1 MSGINPTGNQIHG
14 SALQYLRKEFEDE
27 TTCSVSIMVSYIT
40 NSGVN
45 MLIRDLEVFSNRCPK
60 KIRVIASTHGGIT
73 EPSALETLQGLGA
86 EVRVSYDTG
95 STRFHGKAWI
105 FEKSDK
111 SHVVHVGSSN
121 WTSAGL
127 DTGEELNVLTTDPY
141 ATFLNYFDDT
151 WGRLTSSSA
160 YQDIPTHLRRAE
172 MADLIVA
179 TQTQNVDLLKP
190 FQRDLLTL
198 IQESRIGQS
207 SVPTKK
213 DLLVAATGTGKTV
226 ISSVDFKELLE
237 AGDVKSMLYIAHRR
251 EILEQALDTYRYVL
265 GDPEFGELQPE
276 APGACND
283 AFVSVQWLDQVGN
296 LGTLASGKYDYIV
309 IDEAHHAAAA
319 SYKRLI
325 DYFSPKYLL
334 GLTATPERYDGKN
347 ILDLFGGKISAE
359 LRLWD
364 AVSEGYLAKF
374 KYYAVED
381 NTDLSNLELT
391 RGEYLP
397 KDLEKLYLQDN
408 DWLPTVYDKF
418 IEKTNGLAIRK
429 VLGFCPSIEVSRRVA
444 AHFTERGLVAHHV
457 DGKMMKTDRDAIIKG
472 FKNGSVDA
480 IFSVDILNEGV
491 DVPEA
496 NVVLLLRPT
505 ASSTVFVQQ
514 IGRGLRR
521 KEGGGYCTII
531 DYVGN
536 NNEKFDLESKFK
548 TLIPAARAR
557 LAEQQDKDIF
567 EANLDGCSIIL
578 TKDIA
583 EKVLTSLR
591 KRLTSETLGDDLAYL
606 EDQGKTSLQELLQA
620 TGISLEDFY
629 ASANFTEVQMYAN
642 MRNGKVE
649 PGKQPILSDE
659 DNLIR
664 KNLKILVASHRLG
677 APMFEPSYR
686 YLKGKPLSVGEEGY
700 VDALCR
706 VLFAGERTS
715 DDKRSTLTR
724 RRNSLLHSALA
735 NEISVLVRLLAS

>member
-1 MSGINPTGNQIHG
+1 MSSITPTGNQIYG
-14 SALQYLRKEFEDE
+14 SAVQHLRKEIEDE
-27 TTCSVSIMVSYIT
+27 STCSVMIIVSYIT
-40 NSGVN
+40 SGGVN
-45 MLIRDLEVFSNRCPK
+45 MLIRELEAFSDRCQK

-73 EPSALETLQGLGA
+73 ESSALETLQALGA

-95 STRFHGKAWI
+95 STRFHGKAWV

-111 SHVVHVGSSN
+111 KYVVHVGSSN

-127 DTGEELNVLTTDPY
+127 DTGEELNVLTADPD
-141 ATFLNYFDDT
+141 ATFLKYFEDT
-151 WGRLTSSSA
+151 WGRLTCFSTF
-160 YQDIPTHLRRAE
+160 QDIPTHLRRTE
-172 MADLIVA
+172 MADLITA
-179 TQTQNVDLLKP
+179 TQTQSVDLLKP
-190 FQRDLLTL
+190 FQRNLLAL
-198 IQESRIGQS
+198 IQESRLDQS
-207 SVPTKK
+207 SVHTKK

-237 AGDVKSMLYIAHRR
+237 GGDAKSILYVAHRR

-283 AFVSVQWLDQVGN
+283 VFVSVQWLDQEDN
-296 LGTLASGKYDYIV
+296 MGTIEKSKFDYIV

-347 ILDLFGGKISAE
+347 ILDLFGGKISAD

-364 AVSEGYLAKF
+364 AISEGYLAKF
-374 KYYAVED
+374 KYYAVDD
-381 NTDLSNLELT
+381 NTDLSKLRLT
-391 RGEYLP
+391 GGEYMP
-397 KDLEKLYLQDN
+397 KDLEQLYLQDN

-418 IEKTNGLAIRK
+418 IEKTNGLPIRK

-444 AHFTERGLVAHHV
+444 AYFTERGLVAHHV
-457 DGKMMKTDRDAIIKG
+457 DGKMMRAERDAIIKG
-472 FKNGSVDA
+472 FKGGLVDA
-480 IFSVDILNEGV
+480 VFSVDILNEGV

-505 ASSTVFVQQ
+505 ASSTVFIQQ

-536 NNEKFDLESKFK
+536 NNEKFDLASKFE

-557 LAEQQDKDIF
+557 LSEQQDKDSF

-583 EKVLTSLR
+583 DKVLTSLR
-591 KRLTSETLGDDLAYL
+591 KQLTPEALGHDLAYL
-606 EDQGKTSLQELLQA
+606 EDLGKSSLQELLHA
-620 TGISLEDFY
+620 TGITLDEFY
-629 ASANFTEVQMYAN
+629 ASVNYTDVQMYAN
-642 MRNGKVE
+642 ISKGKVE

-664 KNLKILVASHRLG
+664 KNLKLLVASHRVG
-677 APMFEPSYR
+677 APLFEPSHR
-686 YLKGKPLSVGEEGY
+686 YLNGKPISNGEEGY

-706 VLFAGERTS
+706 VLFAGEKTS
-715 DDKRSTLTR
+715 EDKRSTLTR
-724 RRNSLLHSALA
+724 RRNALLHSALA
-735 NEISVLVRLLAS
+735 NEISELVRLLAS